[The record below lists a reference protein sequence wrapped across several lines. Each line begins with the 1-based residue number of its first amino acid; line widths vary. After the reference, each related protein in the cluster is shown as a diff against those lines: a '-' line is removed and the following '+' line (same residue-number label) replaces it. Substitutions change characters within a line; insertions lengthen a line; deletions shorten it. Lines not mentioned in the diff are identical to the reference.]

1 MLGRIVEIA
10 NDYRHL
16 SLFRGFLII
25 QSKPKM
31 DELARI
37 PLDDIHA
44 VIAHA
49 YGITY
54 TNNILVELANRNIP
68 FVLCNE
74 FHYPVGILWPL
85 DGHYLQGRRIDAQLE
100 ATLPKKKQLW
110 AKIVQCKI
118 TQQALVLE
126 HFGIDSRK
134 LHRMA
139 KEVKSGDSENKEGQ
153 AARLYWSTLFKDNF
167 SRNRTLPGINAF
179 LNYGYTIIRSAM
191 SRAIIAAGL
200 HPSIGLHHCNDSN
213 PMRLTDDLM
222 EPYRPIVDATI
233 KELTLKQPELSDSE
247 DLTPEIKKLL
257 VQCLFCNTVNTDSTN
272 SPIMVS
278 MQNLATSLAQVFL
291 KERNSL
297 ILPERFV
304 YGIDYQ
310 TDENE

>member
-1 MLGRIVEIA
+1 MIGRVVEIA
-10 NDYRHL
+10 NNNRHL
-16 SLFRGFLII
+16 SLYRGFLII

-37 PLDDIHA
+37 PLDDILA

-54 TNNILVELANRNIP
+54 TNNILVEFANRNIP

-74 FHYPVGILWPL
+74 FHNPVGVLWPL
-85 DGHYLQGRRIDAQLE
+85 DGHHLQGRRIDAQLE

-110 AKIVQCKI
+110 ARIVQCKI

-126 HFGIDSRK
+126 HFGIDARK

-153 AARLYWSTLFKDNF
+153 AARLYWSVLFEDKF
-167 SRNRTLPGINAF
+167 SRNRSLPGINAF
-179 LNYGYTIIRSAM
+179 LNYGYTIIRAAM

-222 EPYRPIVDATI
+222 EPYRPIVDAAI
-233 KELTLKQPELSDSE
+233 KELTLKDPKLSNSE
-247 DLTPEIKKLL
+247 DITPEIKTLL
-257 VQCLFCNTVNTDSTN
+257 VQCLFRDAIN
-272 SPIMVS
+272 SDKQSSPVMVS
-278 MQNLATSLAQVFL
+278 MQNLATSLAQFFL
-291 KERNSL
+291 KERITL
-297 ILPERFV
+297 ILPERFA
-304 YGIDYQ
+304 YDTNYQ
-310 TDENE
+310 TYEDK

>member
-1 MLGRIVEIA
+1 MIGRVVEIA
-10 NDYRHL
+10 NNNRHL

-25 QSKPKM
+25 QNKPKM

-37 PLDDIHA
+37 PLDDILA

-74 FHYPVGILWPL
+74 FHEPVGVLWPL
-85 DGHYLQGRRIDAQLE
+85 DGHHLQGRRIDAQIE

-110 AKIVQCKI
+110 AKVVQCKI

-126 HFGIDSRK
+126 YFGIDARK
-134 LHRMA
+134 LLRMA

-153 AARLYWSTLFKDNF
+153 AARLYWSELFEDNF

-200 HPSIGLHHCNDSN
+200 HPSIGLHHCNDAN
-213 PMRLTDDLM
+213 PMRLADDLM

-233 KELTLKQPELSDSE
+233 KELTLKQPELNDSE
-247 DLTPEIKKLL
+247 CITPEIKKLL
-257 VQCLFCNTVNTDSTN
+257 VKCLFFDTENTDGTN
-272 SPIMVS
+272 SPVMVS
-278 MQNLATSLAQVFL
+278 MQNLATSLAQFFL

-304 YGIDYQ
+304 YGINSQ
-310 TDENE
+310 TDEDE